1 MRKKDKSILIIKHG
15 AFGDII
21 QSDGIFKS
29 IKRRHPNTNL
39 ILLTSSLYKKL
50 MKESPYF
57 NNIIEDNRL
66 PLWHLR
72 GYFALLKKLHSYNF
86 SHVYD
91 LQNSQRT
98 SMYKFLLLKNVIWIT
113 TKRNDHPISGLQGL
127 IDMLKSDGM
136 QSKEILEPDLSWMI
150 NDVSHLLKK
159 YKISKNYIVL
169 IPGSSKKH
177 PEKRWPF
184 YNDIAVEFIS
194 RGYDVINIL
203 GPDEFDIRRSLKG
216 HILDSLEW
224 KDLAGVIYKSS
235 FVIGNDSGPSHIAS
249 CLKKPGIALFGP
261 STSAEKSELA
271 RGPFN
276 ILESSDLNT
285 LSSKDLFKKIKVS
298 YSFFKKQK

>member
-1 MRKKDKSILIIKHG
+1 MQQKEQSILIIKHG

-29 IKRRHPNTNL
+29 IKKKYPNARL

-50 MKESPYF
+50 IIKSPYF
-57 NNIIEDNRL
+57 DNIIEDNRL
-66 PLWHLR
+66 PLWNLK
-72 GYFALLKKLHSYNF
+72 GYYTLVKQLNSYNF
-86 SHVYD
+86 SYVYD

-98 SMYKFLLLKNVIWIT
+98 LVYKFLLLKNAIWIT

-127 IDMLKSDGM
+127 IDMLKNDGM
-136 QSKEILEPDLSWMI
+136 KSKEILDPDLSWMVK
-150 NDVSHLLKK
+150 DVSLLLKK
-159 YKISKNYIVL
+159 NKISKNYIVL

-184 YNDIAVEFIS
+184 YNDMADEFIS

-203 GPDEFDIRRSLKG
+203 GPDELDLRESLKG
-216 HILDSLEW
+216 HIFDTLEW
-224 KDLAGVIYKSS
+224 GDLAGIIYKSS

-261 STSAEKSELA
+261 TTSAEKSELA
-271 RGPFN
+271 RGEFS
-276 ILESSDLNT
+276 ILELRNLNR
-285 LSSKDLFKKIKVS
+285 LSSADLFEKIKKS
-298 YSFFKKQK
+298 YSFF

>member
-1 MRKKDKSILIIKHG
+1 
-15 AFGDII
+15 
-21 QSDGIFKS
+21 
-29 IKRRHPNTNL
+29 
-39 ILLTSSLYKKL
+39 

-66 PLWHLR
+66 PLWHLW

-203 GPDEFDIRRSLKG
+203 GVHSL
-216 HILDSLEW
+216 
-224 KDLAGVIYKSS
+224 
-235 FVIGNDSGPSHIAS
+235 
-249 CLKKPGIALFGP
+249 
-261 STSAEKSELA
+261 
-271 RGPFN
+271 
-276 ILESSDLNT
+276 T
-285 LSSKDLFKKIKVS
+285 LSLSV
-298 YSFFKKQK
+298 

>member
-1 MRKKDKSILIIKHG
+1 MQQKEKNILVIKHG

-39 ILLTSSLYKKL
+39 ILLTSSLYKKI
-50 MKESPYF
+50 MMESPYF
-57 NNIIEDNRL
+57 SNIIEDNRL

-136 QSKEILEPDLSWMI
+136 QSKEILEPDLSWLI
-150 NDVSHLLKK
+150 NDVSLLLKK
-159 YKISKNYIVL
+159 YKILKKYIVL

-184 YNDIAVEFIS
+184 YNDMAIEFMR
-194 RGYDVINIL
+194 RGYDVINII
-203 GPDEFDIRRSLKG
+203 GPDEIDLKKSLDG

-224 KDLAGVIYKSS
+224 GDLAGVISKSS
-235 FVIGNDSGPSHIAS
+235 FVIGNDTGPSHIAS

-261 STSAEKSELA
+261 TTSATKSELA
-271 RGPFN
+271 RGAFH
-276 ILESSDLNT
+276 ILELSDLSK
-285 LSSKDLFKKIKVS
+285 LSSKKLFEKI
-298 YSFFKKQK
+298 QKAYNF

>member
-1 MRKKDKSILIIKHG
+1 MQQKEKNILVIKHG

-39 ILLTSSLYKKL
+39 ILLTSSLYKKI
-50 MKESPYF
+50 MMESPYF
-57 NNIIEDNRL
+57 SNIIEDNRL
-66 PLWHLR
+66 PLWHLW
-72 GYFALLKKLHSYNF
+72 GYFALLKKLHSYSF

-136 QSKEILEPDLSWMI
+136 QSKEILEPDLSWLI
-150 NDVSHLLKK
+150 NDVSLLLKK
-159 YKISKNYIVL
+159 YKILKKYIVL
-169 IPGSSKKH
+169 IPGSSRKH

-184 YNDIAVEFIS
+184 YNDIAIEFMN
-194 RGYDVINIL
+194 RGYDVINII
-203 GPDEFDIRRSLKG
+203 GPDEIDLKKSLEG
-216 HILDSLEW
+216 HVLDSLEW
-224 KDLAGVIYKSS
+224 GDLAGVISKSS
-235 FVIGNDSGPSHIAS
+235 FVIGNDTGPCHIAS

-261 STSAEKSELA
+261 TTSATKSELA
-271 RGPFN
+271 RGAFN
-276 ILESSDLNT
+276 ILELRDLRK
-285 LSSKDLFKKIKVS
+285 LSSIKLFEKI
-298 YSFFKKQK
+298 QKPYNF

>member
-66 PLWHLR
+66 PLWHLW

-261 STSAEKSELA
+261 TTSAAKSELA

>member
-1 MRKKDKSILIIKHG
+1 MQKKEKSILVIKHG

-39 ILLTSSLYKKL
+39 ILLTSTVYKKI
-50 MKESPYF
+50 MMESPYF
-57 NNIIEDNRL
+57 SNIIEDNRL
-66 PLWHLR
+66 PLWHLW
-72 GYFALLKKLHSYNF
+72 GYFALLKKLHSYSF

-184 YNDIAVEFIS
+184 YNDIAGDFIS

-261 STSAEKSELA
+261 TTSAAKSELA

-298 YSFFKKQK
+298 YSFFRKQK

>member
-1 MRKKDKSILIIKHG
+1 MQKKEKSILVIKHG

-39 ILLTSSLYKKL
+39 ILLTSTIYKKI
-50 MKESPYF
+50 MMESPYF
-57 NNIIEDNRL
+57 SNIIEDNRL
-66 PLWHLR
+66 PLWHLW
-72 GYFALLKKLHSYNF
+72 GYFALLKKLHSYSF

-136 QSKEILEPDLSWMI
+136 QSKEILEPDLSWLI
-150 NDVSHLLKK
+150 NDVSLLLKK
-159 YKISKNYIVL
+159 YKILKKYIVF

-184 YNDIAVEFIS
+184 YKDMAIEFIN
-194 RGYDVINIL
+194 RGYDVINII
-203 GPDEFDIRRSLKG
+203 GPDEIDLRKSLEG
-216 HILDSLEW
+216 HIFDSLEW
-224 KDLAGVIYKSS
+224 GDLAGIIFNSS
-235 FVIGNDSGPSHIAS
+235 FVIGNDTGPSHIAS

-261 STSAEKSELA
+261 TTSATKSELA
-271 RGPFN
+271 RGAFN
-276 ILESSDLNT
+276 ILESRDLRN
-285 LSSKDLFKKIKVS
+285 LSSDKLLKEIQMS
-298 YSFFKKQK
+298 YNFLN

>member
-29 IKRRHPNTNL
+29 IKRRHPNNNL

-72 GYFALLKKLHSYNF
+72 GYFALLKKLNSYNF

-136 QSKEILEPDLSWMI
+136 QSKEILEPDLSWLI
-150 NDVSHLLKK
+150 NDVSLLLKK
-159 YKISKNYIVL
+159 YKIFKKYIVL
-169 IPGSSKKH
+169 IPGSSRKH

-184 YNDIAVEFIS
+184 YNDMAIEFMN
-194 RGYDVINIL
+194 RGYDVINII
-203 GPDEFDIRRSLKG
+203 GPDEIDLKKSLEG
-216 HILDSLEW
+216 HVLDSLEW
-224 KDLAGVIYKSS
+224 GDLAGVISKSS
-235 FVIGNDSGPSHIAS
+235 FVIGNDTGPCHIAS

-261 STSAEKSELA
+261 TTSATKSELA
-271 RGPFN
+271 RGAFN
-276 ILESSDLNT
+276 ILELSDLRK
-285 LSSKDLFKKIKVS
+285 LSSTKLFEKIQKS
-298 YSFFKKQK
+298 YNF

>member
-1 MRKKDKSILIIKHG
+1 MQQKEKNILVIKHG

-39 ILLTSSLYKKL
+39 ILLTSSLYKKIV
-50 MKESPYF
+50 MESPYF
-57 NNIIEDNRL
+57 SNIIEDNRL
-66 PLWHLR
+66 PIWHLR
-72 GYFALLKKLHSYNF
+72 GYFALLKKLHSYSF

-136 QSKEILEPDLSWMI
+136 QSKEILEPDLSWLI
-150 NDVSHLLKK
+150 NDVSLLLKK
-159 YKISKNYIVL
+159 YKILKKYIVL
-169 IPGSSKKH
+169 IPGSSRKH

-184 YNDIAVEFIS
+184 YNDLAIEFMN
-194 RGYDVINIL
+194 RGYDVINII
-203 GPDEFDIRRSLKG
+203 GPDEIDLKKSLEG
-216 HILDSLEW
+216 HVLDSLEW
-224 KDLAGVIYKSS
+224 GDLAGVISKSS
-235 FVIGNDSGPSHIAS
+235 FVIGNDTGPCHIAS

-261 STSAEKSELA
+261 TTSATKSELA
-271 RGPFN
+271 RGAFN
-276 ILESSDLNT
+276 ILELSDLRK
-285 LSSKDLFKKIKVS
+285 LSSIKLFEKI
-298 YSFFKKQK
+298 QKSHNF

>member
-39 ILLTSSLYKKL
+39 ILLTSTIYKKI
-50 MKESPYF
+50 MMESPYF
-57 NNIIEDNRL
+57 SNIIEDNRL
-66 PLWHLR
+66 PLWHLW
-72 GYFALLKKLHSYNF
+72 GYFALLKKLHSYSF

-136 QSKEILEPDLSWMI
+136 QSKEILEPDLSWLI
-150 NDVSHLLKK
+150 NDVSLLLKK
-159 YKISKNYIVL
+159 YKILKKYIVL
-169 IPGSSKKH
+169 IPGSSRKH

-184 YNDIAVEFIS
+184 YNDMAIEFMN
-194 RGYDVINIL
+194 RGYDVINII
-203 GPDEFDIRRSLKG
+203 GPDEIDLKKSLEG
-216 HILDSLEW
+216 HVLDSLEW
-224 KDLAGVIYKSS
+224 GDLAGVISKSS
-235 FVIGNDSGPSHIAS
+235 FVIGNDTGPCHIAS

-261 STSAEKSELA
+261 TTSATKSELA
-271 RGPFN
+271 RGAFN
-276 ILESSDLNT
+276 ILELNDLRK
-285 LSSKDLFKKIKVS
+285 LSSTKLFEKI
-298 YSFFKKQK
+298 QKPYNF